1 MADITPFNFGVHA
14 VRVITRNNQP
24 WFVASDVC
32 QALGYSN
39 TSKAIGDHLD
49 ADERMTIAAI
59 GDGQSFDSNQSL
71 ESFPKGVTTSDT
83 LRSRGG
89 ARQLVIISES
99 GLYALVLRSRK
110 PEARKFAKWVT
121 SEVLPS
127 IRQTGSYGQP
137 AYDPDQVALAHRAAL
152 IATAEV
158 YQSVFEAVMQGKDW
172 QLNRYMLRFDVTAED
187 GTVARVKA
195 VDRNAYVLPL
205 DRFHS
210 AVEDSICVDAQTLT
224 QLASTCTARLGRMAA
239 RNAVAAPQ
247 QGSLQLR

>member
-1 MADITPFNFGVHA
+1 MANTTPGSSAAVVSARPELAVHDGIVTTTSTQVAQFFGKRHRDVMRAIRNLVSEMQEGHARNFARMSQEVEVGNGGMRQEPA
-14 VRVITRNNQP
+14 
-24 WFVASDVC
+24 
-32 QALGYSN
+32 Y
-39 TSKAIGDHLD
+39 
-49 ADERMTIAAI
+49 RMTREGFMLLAMGFTGKEALRWKLAFIAA
-59 GDGQSFDSNQSL
+59 FNHM
-71 ESFPKGVTTSDT
+71 E
-83 LRSRGG
+83 
-89 ARQLVIISES
+89 AQLQ
-99 GLYALVLRSRK
+99 K
-110 PEARKFAKWVT
+110 
-121 SEVLPS
+121 
-127 IRQTGSYGQP
+127 P

-152 IATAEV
+152 VATAQV

>member
-1 MADITPFNFGVHA
+1 MADITPFNFGTHA

-49 ADERMTIAAI
+49 ADERASELVPRT
-59 GDGQSFDSNQSL
+59 SNDSL
-71 ESFPKGVTTSDT
+71 GVPTN
-83 LRSRGG
+83 L
-89 ARQLVIISES
+89 INES

-152 IATAEV
+152 IATAQV
-158 YQSVFEAVMQGKDW
+158 YQSVFEAVMQAKDW

>member
-1 MADITPFNFGVHA
+1 MADITPFNFGAHA
-14 VRVITRNNQP
+14 VRVITRDNQP

-49 ADERMTIAAI
+49 EDERY
-59 GDGQSFDSNQSL
+59 NESL
-71 ESFPKGVTTSDT
+71 E
-83 LRSRGG
+83 RGG
-89 ARQLVIISES
+89 SLLLINES

-152 IATAEV
+152 VATAQV
-158 YQSVFEAVMQGKDW
+158 YQSVFEAVMQAKDW
-172 QLNRYMLRFDVTAED
+172 QLNRYMLRFDVTAEE

-247 QGSLQLR
+247 QGNLQLR

>member
-1 MADITPFNFGVHA
+1 MADITPFNFGAHA
-14 VRVITRNNQP
+14 VRVITRDNQP

-32 QALGYSN
+32 NALGYINSRDAVA
-39 TSKAIGDHLD
+39 KHLD
-49 ADERMTIAAI
+49 DDE
-59 GDGQSFDSNQSL
+59 
-71 ESFPKGVTTSDT
+71 KGVANSDT
-83 LRSRGG
+83 LGG
-89 ARQLVIISES
+89 KQQLTIINES

-158 YQSVFEAVMQGKDW
+158 YQSVFEAVMQAKDW

-239 RNAVAAPQ
+239 RNAVATPQ